1 MDRSIL
7 CVEVPAFPVAV
18 ERVVDPRLRGRPV
31 LVAPEGS
38 ARALV
43 LAASD
48 EAVREGVRVGM
59 PVALALRRCP
69 GATLRPTDERLYH
82 RATAAVLSLLGGF
95 TPLVEPSSPGRAFL
109 DLTGTGRLFGA
120 APDAAARIRRE
131 VADRLRLQAT
141 VGVAVNKLV
150 SRVAARDI
158 RPDGLYDVF
167 PGSEA
172 AFLEPLPVLLL
183 PGAAEAAAGGVATR
197 AGAGALAGVLPR
209 NGATAAGVRF
219 DDLGI
224 ARVGDLVALS
234 PAQARLAFGWRRER
248 LRRQALGLDEAPVR
262 PPSQAPAVAEDET
275 LAEPTNARGD
285 LLRVLF
291 DLCERAGARLRR
303 HRVATARLRV
313 TVRHADDV
321 LSPAEAALRAPA
333 AADLVLFREAQAL
346 LEEARARRVAVRW
359 VELRC
364 LDLVRGARQMD
375 LFGPLAGAEPLSE
388 AMDRLRA
395 RFGAGSVVWGRR
407 LGAGR

>member
-7 CVEVPAFPVAV
+7 CVDVPAFPVAV

-43 LAASD
+43 VAASD
-48 EAVREGVRVGM
+48 EAVREGVRAGM
-59 PVALALRRCP
+59 PVALAMRRCP
-69 GATLRPTDERLYH
+69 GAVLRPTDERLYH
-82 RATAAVLSLLGGF
+82 RATAAVLSLLGGY
-95 TPLVEPSSPGRAFL
+95 TPLVEPSSPGRVFL
-109 DLTGTGRLFGA
+109 DLTGTGRLFGQ

-131 VADRLRLQAT
+131 VIDRLRLEAT

-150 SRVAARDI
+150 SRVAARVI

-183 PGAAEAAAGGVATR
+183 PYA
-197 AGAGALAGVLPR
+197 
-209 NGATAAGVRF
+209 GATATGVRF

-234 PAQARLAFGWRRER
+234 PAQARLAFGWRGEG
-248 LRRQALGLDEAPVR
+248 LRRQGLGLDETPVR
-262 PPSQAPAVAEDET
+262 PPERAPAVAEDES
-275 LAEPTNARGD
+275 LAEPTNATDD
-285 LLRVLF
+285 LLRVLL

-303 HRVATARLRV
+303 GRAATARLRV

-321 LSPAEAALRAPA
+321 VAPAEAALRAPA
-333 AADLVLFREAQAL
+333 AADLVLFREARL
-346 LEEARARRVAVRW
+346 LLDQARARRVAVRW
-359 VELRC
+359 IELRC
-364 LDLVRGARQMD
+364 LDLTRGARQMD
-375 LFGPLAGAEPLSE
+375 LFGALAGAEPLSE

-395 RFGAGSVVWGRR
+395 RFGSGAVVWGRR
-407 LGAGR
+407 LQPGAAPRSGRAARPAPARRASS